1 MNCDSLFSSGSQHA
15 SRAQNR
21 CRLAGVVI
29 QSVEVTPSLTQCRH
43 PAGDN
48 VDRLGGGP
56 GGHEEEE
63 LALPLVS
70 RETNVSSSTFLGHS
84 MQSRLIIFTKSKQLL
99 ILIRGTNYDRNKKG
113 IQLNPIET

>member
-1 MNCDSLFSSGSQHA
+1 MNCDSLFSFGSQHA

-29 QSVEVTPSLTQCRH
+29 QSVEVTPSLTQSRH

-56 GGHEEEE
+56 GGREEEEE
-63 LALPLVS
+63 LALSLVS
-70 RETNVSSSTFLGHS
+70 KETNISSSTCLGHS

-113 IQLNPIET
+113 IQLN

>member
-1 MNCDSLFSSGSQHA
+1 MNCDSLFSFGSQHA
-15 SRAQNR
+15 SREQNR

-56 GGHEEEE
+56 GGWKEEEE
-63 LALPLVS
+63 LALSPPPLS
-70 RETNVSSSTFLGHS
+70 LDILCNQDL
-84 MQSRLIIFTKSKQLL
+84 KS
-99 ILIRGTNYDRNKKG
+99 
-113 IQLNPIET
+113 

>member
-1 MNCDSLFSSGSQHA
+1 MNCDSLFSFGSQHA
-15 SRAQNR
+15 RRAQNR

-56 GGHEEEE
+56 GGLEEEEEE
-63 LALPLVS
+63 LALSLVF
-70 RETNVSSSTFLGHS
+70 RATNVSSSTFLGHS
-84 MQSRLIIFTKSKQLL
+84 MQSRLIIFTKSQQLL
-99 ILIRGTNYDRNKKG
+99 TNSDKRDK
-113 IQLNPIET
+113 L